1 MEDIHYVE
9 SALNPSDM
17 STRATANIA
26 ELGPDSIHQSGPEF
40 LCLPRSVWPV
50 SRDFCKVE
58 LPSDEVRARDG
69 VVFAA
74 ALRTNFSNP
83 ASAVQ
88 KKNPW
93 AVIEELLHY
102 SNDIKK
108 ITRIIARYLRGLEA
122 GFRKS
127 QVMTIENTVA
137 YNLIAP
143 EPKKVELERAERLLL
158 LNGMVQTREALNS
171 GKLASLLPSMDG
183 KLIVTR
189 GRLGEKSLERLLG
202 VKALPILMAHSRVAY
217 LYMVHAHCGEFGLI
231 HRSVVST
238 LARSRKK
245 VWVVQGRNLAKKVVN
260 SCS

>member
-1 MEDIHYVE
+1 
-9 SALNPSDM
+9 
-17 STRATANIA
+17 
-26 ELGPDSIHQSGPEF
+26 
-40 LCLPRSVWPV
+40 
-50 SRDFCKVE
+50 
-58 LPSDEVRARDG
+58 
-69 VVFAA
+69 
-74 ALRTNFSNP
+74 
-83 ASAVQ
+83 
-88 KKNPW
+88 
-93 AVIEELLHY
+93 
-102 SNDIKK
+102 
-108 ITRIIARYLRGLEA
+108 
-122 GFRKS
+122 
-127 QVMTIENTVA
+127 MTIENTVA

-158 LNGMVQTREALNS
+158 LNGVVQTREALNS